1 MATGLVVHLDIA
13 PEKFDEFIE
22 ISSAHGKHS
31 VETEQGCIS
40 FQVMIPQEEAN
51 KVILVELYQD
61 DEALDF
67 HWNSDH
73 MAAYLEKTGKMV
85 TGRKRF
91 KCNVQG

>member
-1 MATGLVVHLDIA
+1 MATGLVVHLDIT

-22 ISSAHGKHS
+22 ISHAHGKRS
-31 VETEQGCIS
+31 VEIEEGCIR
-40 FQVMIPQEEAN
+40 FQVMIPQEEPN
-51 KVILVELYQD
+51 KVILVEVYQD

-73 MAAYLEKTGKMV
+73 MAAYLEKTGEMV

-91 KCNVQG
+91 KCTV